1 MCWVGG
7 GGGEGRGVWAVL
19 AVRLLI
25 SFEIFIK
32 ILIPRQGEKSMVDD
46 WWWCGVGG
54 GGGGIFLLCWC

>member
-1 MCWVGG
+1 M
-7 GGGEGRGVWAVL
+7 AVL

-54 GGGGIFLLCWC
+54 GMFLLFVGVST

>member
-1 MCWVGG
+1 MGG
-7 GGGEGRGVWAVL
+7 EGEGRGVWAVL

-25 SFEIFIK
+25 NFEIFIK

-54 GGGGIFLLCWC
+54 GDVFAFCWF